1 LTFDEQMAIAR
12 ARVAALDKIDG
23 GDRELSTIWSALDCG
38 LRLPETGSQYDAL
51 VMLEI
56 LTGENPKQ
64 N

>member
-1 LTFDEQMAIAR
+1 VWPHWTT
-12 ARVAALDKIDG
+12 LDKIDG